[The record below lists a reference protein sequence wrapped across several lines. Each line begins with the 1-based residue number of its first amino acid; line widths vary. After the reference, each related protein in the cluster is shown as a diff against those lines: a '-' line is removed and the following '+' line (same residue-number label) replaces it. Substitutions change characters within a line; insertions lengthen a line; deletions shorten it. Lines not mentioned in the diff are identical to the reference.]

1 MNERIIKIFMA
12 AILTAAL
19 SSLCGCYMHTK
30 HEIEAHIVI
39 DIRQIKE
46 AAVNIEDMVSGG
58 SAKTK
63 EKPKEK
69 KLKSGFLFFMDEAYA
84 EELQLNYMTPEIE
97 SAVESRKARY
107 SDIAELKYE
116 GAIGENNKGLL
127 EIKDKANLKSQEEV
141 EKIVQGENKDRE
153 IIYWSIVKQNNLPQ
167 DSIDKVREAFA
178 STQRDRASQGEW
190 IQLPDGEWVKK

>member
-46 AAVNIEDMVSGG
+46 AAVNIEDMVSGP
-58 SAKTK
+58 AKDK
-63 EKPKEK
+63 GKPKEK
-69 KLKSGFLFFMDEAYA
+69 KLKSGFLFSMDEAYA

-107 SDIAELKYE
+107 PDIQELKYE
-116 GAIGENNKGLL
+116 GSVGENNQGLL
-127 EIKDKANLKSQEEV
+127 EAKGKSGVKTRAEAEE
-141 EKIVQGENKDRE
+141 IIRAENKDRE
-153 IIYWSIVKQNNLPQ
+153 TIYWSIVRQNNLPPEA
-167 DSIDKVREAFA
+167 IDNVRGAFA
-178 STQRDRASQGEW
+178 ATQRERANEGEW
-190 IQLPDGEWVKK
+190 IQLPDGRWVKK